1 MSFRF
6 GGTSSGV
13 HRSGERALSEFPH
26 VSKDTREFWE
36 RDARKKT
43 ICVKAHLVLCQ
54 KPTEIF
60 IVMSYKTPEGPS
72 STQP

>member
-26 VSKDTREFWE
+26 VLKDTREFWE
-36 RDARKKT
+36 RDARKKNDLR
-43 ICVKAHLVLCQ
+43 KSALGLQ
-54 KPTEIF
+54 FMAER
-60 IVMSYKTPEGPS
+60 MRR
-72 STQP
+72 